1 MIRKILSAAMIA
13 ASIGTVVTPADAA
26 IIVRVAPPE
35 QRVEVDH
42 AARRGY
48 AWTPGYWNWNGR
60 RHVWVAGAW
69 VRERPGYK
77 YNHARWVERDGG
89 WQMER
94 RRWSKG
100 DRDGDGVPNRF
111 DRQPDNPRR
120 N

>member
-1 MIRKILSAAMIA
+1 MIGKILSAAMIA
-13 ASIGTVVTPADAA
+13 ASIGAVVTPADAA
-26 IIVRVAPPE
+26 VFVRVAPPE
-35 QRVEVDH
+35 QRVEMVP

-69 VRERPGYK
+69 VRDRPGYR
-77 YNHARWVERDGG
+77 YNHARGVERDGG

-100 DRDGDGVPNRF
+100 DRDGDGVPNRL